1 MADTKKEHYVPR
13 CYLKNFVLDNDR
25 INVFDKFKT
34 QIRPQKIMDIA
45 MENYF
50 YDIKFDELIQM
61 AEKDKEEK
69 IKNDLMEIVGVD
81 NWESVLD
88 ELDEKHI
95 EKEFFSQLE
104 GIYSGLLQTLINK
117 SYGGNDWVIQNC
129 LACSEIEKSFMAL
142 FIAIQIIRTKSFR
155 DNLRDMITKTYQTLA
170 YKSQMNNEDA
180 LPKEAFE
187 CEVNP
192 DFVKLQHSSMILDE
206 EMAVGIAETLCNHIW
221 VMYVNKTE
229 YPFYTSD
236 NPVATIPHK
245 HDKYMSYGG
254 FNSEGVEI
262 VFPISPKLLLA
273 MYEKTTYDKLFSD
286 RQFYALTSKDMVD
299 YFNCQQVYH
308 SYRCVFS
315 GKTNFE
321 LAEKMCKE
329 QPELQE
335 YQSHIEVG

>member
-34 QIRPQKIMDIA
+34 QTRPQKIKDIA

-69 IKNDLMEIVGVD
+69 IKNDLMEIVGVN

-104 GIYSGLLQTLINK
+104 GIYSELLQTLINK

-155 DNLRDMITKTYQTLA
+155 ANLRDMITKTYQTLA

-192 DFVKLQHSSMILDE
+192 DFVKLQHNSMILDE

-221 VMYVNKTE
+221 VMY
-229 YPFYTSD
+229 
-236 NPVATIPHK
+236 
-245 HDKYMSYGG
+245 
-254 FNSEGVEI
+254 GV
-262 VFPISPKLLLA
+262 VSFKCS
-273 MYEKTTYDKLFSD
+273 
-286 RQFYALTSKDMVD
+286 R
-299 YFNCQQVYH
+299 
-308 SYRCVFS
+308 
-315 GKTNFE
+315 
-321 LAEKMCKE
+321 
-329 QPELQE
+329 
-335 YQSHIEVG
+335 

>member
-170 YKSQMNNEDA
+170 YKSQ
-180 LPKEAFE
+180 
-187 CEVNP
+187 
-192 DFVKLQHSSMILDE
+192 
-206 EMAVGIAETLCNHIW
+206 
-221 VMYVNKTE
+221 
-229 YPFYTSD
+229 
-236 NPVATIPHK
+236 
-245 HDKYMSYGG
+245 
-254 FNSEGVEI
+254 
-262 VFPISPKLLLA
+262 
-273 MYEKTTYDKLFSD
+273 
-286 RQFYALTSKDMVD
+286 
-299 YFNCQQVYH
+299 
-308 SYRCVFS
+308 
-315 GKTNFE
+315 
-321 LAEKMCKE
+321 
-329 QPELQE
+329 
-335 YQSHIEVG
+335 